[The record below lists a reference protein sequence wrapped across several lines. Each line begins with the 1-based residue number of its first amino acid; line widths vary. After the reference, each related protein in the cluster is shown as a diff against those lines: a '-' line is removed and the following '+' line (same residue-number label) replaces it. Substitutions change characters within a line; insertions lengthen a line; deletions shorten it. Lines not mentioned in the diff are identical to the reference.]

1 MIKIPHTVVLAALVT
16 MGMFGGIASA
26 DAVSGPGSGS
36 GFGPARVT
44 VNDNQSEITVV
55 GEGNLSSIPDVM
67 RLNTGV
73 EVRRTTAGAAFADA
87 RKAAAKLTEA
97 LLGAGIAAKDLQTNE
112 LSLGPVYDNYPVV
125 AGYRAAQ
132 GVEAVVRDV
141 DSADKVIDA
150 VAAVGEE
157 ARLNGVSFEVSDTRK
172 ALKAARDAA
181 FEDARAR
188 AEQYAG
194 LAGDELGRV
203 VSISEEGGTPPSP
216 VMFSGAMA
224 ADKASISPGQQ
235 NISVRV
241 RVVYELR

>member
-1 MIKIPHTVVLAALVT
+1 MIKFPRTVALAALVT

-26 DAVSGPGSGS
+26 DSGS
-36 GFGPARVT
+36 GPVPGSAKVT
-44 VNDNQSEITVV
+44 VNDNRSQITVV

-67 RLNTGV
+67 RLTAGV
-73 EVRRTTAGAAFADA
+73 EVRRSSASTAFADA

-97 LLGAGIAAKDLQTNE
+97 LLGTGIAAKDLQTNE

-157 ARLNGVSFEVSDTRK
+157 ARLNGVSFEVSDTHK
-172 ALKAARDAA
+172 MLKAARDAA

-188 AEQYAG
+188 AEQYAE

-203 VSISEEGGTPPSP
+203 VSITEEGGTPPSP
-216 VMFSGAMA
+216 VMFGGALA